1 MAYGKTLKVL
11 PSVIADSDGAKTEWG
26 QLSAGEQERTGKAFC
41 QKIGRSLSAYYSS
54 HQEDWEKLAA
64 EFLQE

>member
-54 HQEDWEKLAA
+54 HQEEWEKLVA